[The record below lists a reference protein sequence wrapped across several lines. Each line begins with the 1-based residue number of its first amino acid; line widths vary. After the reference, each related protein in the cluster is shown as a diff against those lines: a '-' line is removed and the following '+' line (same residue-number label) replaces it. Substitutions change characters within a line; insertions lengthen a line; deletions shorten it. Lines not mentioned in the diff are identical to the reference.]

1 MMTTSARPKFRETL
15 WFLKGEKDAEARAE
29 GAGDPMHPQAVDL
42 LPVEDRYLD
51 DGSVRPSQSAMFS
64 IRTGTTDFLEKIQD
78 VASDESSVPTSE
90 LVRELKGGR
99 RRILA
104 AIGTAALVLGTVLA
118 LCAF

>member
-1 MMTTSARPKFRETL
+1 MRPKFRETL
-15 WFLKGEKDAEARAE
+15 WFMKGEKDAQAAE
-29 GAGDPMHPQAVDL
+29 EGSGDPFHPQAADL

-51 DGSVRPSQSAMFS
+51 DGNVRPSMSAIFS
-64 IRTGTTDFLEKIQD
+64 IRTGTTQHIAQIDRAPE
-78 VASDESSVPTSE
+78 ESSVPESV
-90 LVRELKGGR
+90 LVSELKGGR